1 MLLTKDIRPPP
12 RCFATAMRNG
22 RSAGGEAS
30 WPRERAATAC
40 CSASEASRCSSSR
53 GRQALTTPLSAGA
66 TDSAMRRLVLSAC
79 REEGLTVTEYPLT
92 RQMLLRCDEAL
103 TVDVQGIVPVLGYR
117 DRRYFNTAAVRL
129 SERINRTD
137 IRTYR

>member
-1 MLLTKDIRPPP
+1 MTYAIVY
-12 RCFATAMRNG
+12 
-22 RSAGGEAS
+22 
-30 WPRERAATAC
+30 
-40 CSASEASRCSSSR
+40 SSR
-53 GRQALTTPLSAGA
+53 TGNTELLARTIQKALPAEDCVYFGGPDAAALAADRLYVGFW
-66 TDSAMRRLVLSAC
+66 TDKGS
-79 REEGLTVTEYPLT
+79 
-92 RQMLLRCDEAL
+92 CDEAL

>member
-1 MLLTKDIRPPP
+1 MLLTKDIRPPA

-30 WPRERAATAC
+30 WPLLGVGGEPLLIV
-40 CSASEASRCSSSR
+40 S

>member
-1 MLLTKDIRPPP
+1 MLLTKDIRPPA

-40 CSASEASRCSSSR
+40 C
-53 GRQALTTPLSAGA
+53 
-66 TDSAMRRLVLSAC
+66 SAC

-129 SERINRTD
+129 SERINRTN